1 MNLNQIYPRLLTPK
15 QSIKGINPKLIY
27 PYTGKSFDLPR
38 FISTEMQEAKA
49 MNRIAKHNDY
59 IVYSNTIPPKAT
71 QADIIKLTDDNYTY
85 KRAVWINPKD
95 SKPYYLLENFKEK
108 NGNTNIRI
116 LNKDGEFVKNAS
128 IPTKEIILTDLDVG
142 TKPKRNIFGINFSH
156 TDFIEI
162 IARRYNPFATY
173 KIKHISNDNDI
184 FNLKKEIT
192 PNTSCLSMS
201 FGIYHN
207 KPPLAQTGIET
218 KEVMQYN
225 IKKLAPEEFIN
236 LQKHKELSSKVR
248 VLASSGNDGHRKVGI
263 LLLNTG
269 FEGVGG
275 LDKKGFVDINSSSRN
290 SYFTQHYEPYS
301 FNISKTKNGI
311 NVSELKGT
319 DIEIDFEQ
327 DIPEGK
333 IIDRL
338 AGTSFS
344 APIRAAKIALNEM
357 MKGII

>member
-1 MNLNQIYPRLLTPK
+1 MNLNSVYPRLLTPK
-15 QSIKGINPKLIY
+15 QQIHGINPKLIY
-27 PYTGKSFDLPR
+27 PKTGQTLELPR
-38 FISTEMQEAKA
+38 FISEEMREARA
-49 MNRIAKHNDY
+49 MNKIAKHNDY
-59 IVYSNTIPPKAT
+59 IFYSNRIPPKAT

-95 SKPYYLLENFKEK
+95 SKPYYLLENFKEQ

-128 IPTKEIILTDLDVG
+128 LPTKEIILTDLDVG
-142 TKPKRNIFGINFSH
+142 GKPDKNILGFSLSH
-156 TDFIEI
+156 TDLIEI
-162 IARRYNPFATY
+162 VAKRYNPFAKY

-184 FNLKKEIT
+184 LNLKNDIT

-207 KPPLAQTGIET
+207 KPPLTKSGIET
-218 KEVMQYN
+218 KEVMKYN
-225 IKKLAPEEFIN
+225 IKKLAPEQLN
-236 LQKHKELSSKVR
+236 LLEKHKELADKVR

-263 LLLNTG
+263 LFLNTG

-275 LDKKGFVDINSSSRN
+275 LDKRGFVDINSSSRN

-301 FNISKTKNGI
+301 FHISKTQNGI
-311 NVSELKGT
+311 NVSELRGT
-319 DIEIDFEQ
+319 DLEIDFGN

-333 IIDRL
+333 VIDKF

-357 MKGII
+357 MKNIL

>member
-1 MNLNQIYPRLLTPK
+1 MNFNSIYPRLLTPK
-15 QSIKGINPKLIY
+15 QNLKGINPKLIY
-27 PYTGKSFDLPR
+27 PQTGKSFDLPR
-38 FISTEMQEAKA
+38 FISSEMKEARV
-49 MNRIAKHNDY
+49 MNKIAKHNDY
-59 IVYSNTIPPKAT
+59 IFYSNRIPAKAT
-71 QADIIKLTDDNYTY
+71 QEDIKKLTDDEYTY
-85 KRAVWINPKD
+85 KRAIWINPKD

-108 NGNTNIRI
+108 NGNINIRI

-128 IPTKEIILTDLDVG
+128 LPTKEIILTDLDVG
-142 TKPKRNIFGINFSH
+142 AKPKRNIFGISLSH

-162 IARRYNPFATY
+162 LARRYNPFAKY
-173 KIKHISNDNDI
+173 RIKLISNDNDI

-207 KPPLAQTGIET
+207 KPPLAKSGIET
-218 KEVMQYN
+218 NEVMQYN

-236 LQKHKELSSKVR
+236 LQRHKELTDKIR

-269 FEGVGG
+269 IEGVGG
-275 LDKKGFVDINSSSRN
+275 LNKKGFVDINSSSRN

-311 NVSELKGT
+311 NLSELKGT
-319 DIEIDFEQ
+319 DLEIDFEQ

-333 IIDRL
+333 VIDKF

-357 MKGII
+357 MDGLL